1 MDYSKINENF
11 EKWLQTSD
19 FNERIKENE
28 IINKIFELNLT
39 NKYSKSS
46 IIIEVDKEK
55 INESSGLLPEIISDN
70 LSLYIKIENNSVT
83 IIGKIL
89 FVKELGGRIGYAHGA
104 GIGYILNISN
114 SILIDNLDLNG
125 YVLNYKKLQFLRK
138 TNIFSLKLIVSE
150 LKYKDKH
157 MFITISKLID
167 YEDRPLSI
175 LEVEYKFI
183 NVKF

>member
-1 MDYSKINENF
+1 MDSSKINENF
-11 EKWLQTSD
+11 EKWLETTD
-19 FNERIKENE
+19 YVKRYKENE
-28 IINKIFELNLT
+28 IIGKIFESSLT
-39 NKYSKSS
+39 VHSKSCKF
-46 IIIEVDKEK
+46 IEVDKEK
-55 INESSGLLPEIISDN
+55 INKYSGFLSEIISDN
-70 LSLYIKIENNSVT
+70 LSLYIKRENNSVS